1 MTVPTLAP
9 RQEPERH
16 IEFRVERRPHFLR
29 VAIREG
35 MTRNPQ
41 KSWRYFPAILG

>member
-1 MTVPTLAP
+1 MTVPTLAT
-9 RQEPERH
+9 RQKP
-16 IEFRVERRPHFLR
+16 ERRPHFLR

-41 KSWRYFPAILG
+41 KSWCRFPAILG